1 MKKLILLCFVLAG
14 LWIGGSYALNG
25 RLPWATP
32 SEEQQ
37 QVTALREEFQ
47 AARQQWRQAGR
58 AATFGMDTDSLTEG
72 PLARLARTESAL
84 ADLAPRLKTAEARAQ
99 AARLRQDLA
108 AFRRD
113 MK

>member
-1 MKKLILLCFVLAG
+1 MKKLLLLCLVLTG
-14 LWIGGSYALNG
+14 LWIGGSYVLNG
-25 RLPWATP
+25 RLPWATS

-47 AARQQWRQAGR
+47 AACQQWKQAGR
-58 AATFGMDTDSLTEG
+58 AATFGMDTDSMADG
-72 PLARLARTESAL
+72 PLARLERTEAAL
-84 ADLAPRLKTAEARAQ
+84 AELAPRLKTAEARAQ
-99 AARLRQDLA
+99 ATRLRQDIA